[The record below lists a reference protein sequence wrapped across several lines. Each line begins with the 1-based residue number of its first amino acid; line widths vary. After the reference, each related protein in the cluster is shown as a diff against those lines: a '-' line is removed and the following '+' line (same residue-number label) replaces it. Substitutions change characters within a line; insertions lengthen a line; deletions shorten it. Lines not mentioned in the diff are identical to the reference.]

1 MFDPQFPLYLDHIRI
16 CNGVIKSVP
25 LDFKD
30 GKWRFDPDQ
39 VRATLTK
46 DTKIFI
52 FNNCHNPTGKVFTRE
67 EMEVLSKIFD
77 EFPQL
82 VVISDDVYDYL
93 TFDDNEYILFASVL
107 NNWERTISIFSGG
120 KLFNC
125 TGWKIG
131 WSIARPELLR
141 LGAIMSNTIY
151 YTTNTP
157 AQIAMSKCFEDTI
170 KPGFHGD
177 LSYLQY

>member
-1 MFDPQFPLYLDHIRI
+1 
-16 CNGVIKSVP
+16 
-25 LDFKD
+25 
-30 GKWRFDPDQ
+30 
-39 VRATLTK
+39 
-46 DTKIFI
+46 
-52 FNNCHNPTGKVFTRE
+52 
-67 EMEVLSKIFD
+67 MEVLSKIFD

-82 VVISDDVYDYL
+82 VIISDDVYDYL

-170 KPGFHGD
+170 KPGFHED